1 MNELEK
7 FVNNFNPSGL
17 KLQLMLHGT
26 SKHATL
32 IRAIM
37 KDGFIDASS
46 SHKSDLYAYI
56 LGIYTDREDEVA
68 KIIKNS
74 NEYKQ
79 FCIDM
84 E

>member
-1 MNELEK
+1 
-7 FVNNFNPSGL
+7 
-17 KLQLMLHGT
+17 
-26 SKHATL
+26 
-32 IRAIM
+32 M
-37 KDGFIDASS
+37 KDGFMDAPS